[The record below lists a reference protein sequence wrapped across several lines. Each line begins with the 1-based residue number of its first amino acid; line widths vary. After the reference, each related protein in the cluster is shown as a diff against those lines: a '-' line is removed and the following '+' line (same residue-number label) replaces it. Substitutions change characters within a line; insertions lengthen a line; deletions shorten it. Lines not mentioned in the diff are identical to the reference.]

1 MFSPISAD
9 QLECPAQ
16 QSFGVSETLLGLGDG
31 GAEVLSPGRNLQ
43 RADLGELLT
52 IPLYVFG
59 YDRQSGGDWVVHGL
73 IVAGDLGQSS
83 LPRMWRCRYRGHL
96 CIW

>member
-1 MFSPISAD
+1 
-9 QLECPAQ
+9 
-16 QSFGVSETLLGLGDG
+16 
-31 GAEVLSPGRNLQ
+31 
-43 RADLGELLT
+43 LT

-73 IVAGDLGQSS
+73 IVAGDAGQSS
-83 LPRMWRCRYRGHL
+83 LPRMWHCRYRGPL

>member
-16 QSFGVSETLLGLGDG
+16 QPLGVSETLLGLGNR
-31 GAEVLSPGRNLQ
+31 GAEILAAGWNSQ

>member
-16 QSFGVSETLLGLGDG
+16 QPLGVSETLLGLGNR
-31 GAEVLSPGRNLQ
+31 GAEILAAGWNSQ

-83 LPRMWRCRYRGHL
+83 LPRMRRCRYRGHL

>member
-16 QSFGVSETLLGLGDG
+16 QPFGVSETLLGLGDG
-31 GAEVLSPGRNLQ
+31 GAEILASGWNPQ
-43 RADLGELLT
+43 WADLGELLT

-59 YDRQSGGDWVVHGL
+59 YDR
-73 IVAGDLGQSS
+73 
-83 LPRMWRCRYRGHL
+83 
-96 CIW
+96 

>member
-1 MFSPISAD
+1 MFSPLSAD
-9 QLECPAQ
+9 QLQCPAQ
-16 QSFGVSETLLGLGDG
+16 QSLGVSETLLGLGDG
-31 GAEVLSPGRNLQ
+31 SAEILASGRNLQ

-73 IVAGDLGQSS
+73 IVAGHAGQSS
-83 LPRMWRCRYRGHL
+83 LPRMWHCRYRGPL